1 MDNQEIQ
8 NQELKFEKRKVS
20 ELIPYARNSR
30 THSDEQV
37 AQIAASI
44 KEFGFMTPIIIS
56 KDNTIIA
63 GHGRILAARKLG
75 LEVVPCLMAE
85 HLTEAQIKAY
95 VIADNKLS
103 ENAGWDN
110 EMLKVEIEDLKGL
123 DFDVDILG
131 FSDKELSKLF
141 DENKETEDDDFDI
154 NKALDEKAF
163 VEYGDIWQL
172 GKHRLMCGDST
183 KEEDVKVLMDGNKA
197 NCCITD
203 APYNV
208 SYEGGTG
215 MKIKNDAFKNKD
227 DFYNFLLAV
236 YKNVYESLV
245 DGGTLYAFHSD
256 SEKVNFYNA
265 IVGAGFHYSTTC
277 IWVKDSLVI
286 GRQDYQQ
293 RHEPCTY
300 AFKNTSRHEWYSDRK
315 QTTVWEFERP
325 KKSELHPT
333 QKPIPLIAYPMKNS
347 TQENGLVLDL
357 FGGSGSTL
365 IAAEQLNRISFL
377 MEIDPKYASAIIR
390 RAISYWNN
398 DTKNV
403 YCIRKGQKINCLN
416 IYDPSKEDFKYN
428 EKKVSDK

>member
-8 NQELKFEKRKVS
+8 NQEMKFEKRKVS

-75 LEVVPCLMAE
+75 LEIVPCLMAE

-197 NCCITD
+197 NC
-203 APYNV
+203 
-208 SYEGGTG
+208 
-215 MKIKNDAFKNKD
+215 
-227 DFYNFLLAV
+227 
-236 YKNVYESLV
+236 
-245 DGGTLYAFHSD
+245 
-256 SEKVNFYNA
+256 
-265 IVGAGFHYSTTC
+265 
-277 IWVKDSLVI
+277 
-286 GRQDYQQ
+286 
-293 RHEPCTY
+293 
-300 AFKNTSRHEWYSDRK
+300 
-315 QTTVWEFERP
+315 
-325 KKSELHPT
+325 
-333 QKPIPLIAYPMKNS
+333 
-347 TQENGLVLDL
+347 
-357 FGGSGSTL
+357 
-365 IAAEQLNRISFL
+365 
-377 MEIDPKYASAIIR
+377 
-390 RAISYWNN
+390 
-398 DTKNV
+398 
-403 YCIRKGQKINCLN
+403 
-416 IYDPSKEDFKYN
+416 
-428 EKKVSDK
+428 